1 LDRDMIDTPVV
12 PKRTDPHEAAVRA
25 RTILIIED
33 EPPIRR
39 AIRNALREMAER
51 VIEAEAGA
59 EGIDLAA
66 AERPELVV
74 LDLGLPDVAGLDV
87 CIEIR
92 RWANMPIVVLSARAA
107 EQEKVLLL
115 NAGADDY
122 VTKPFSPRELAARV
136 RAQLRRGL
144 AGGPPAAQSLVAGDL
159 VIDLTRRSVERAGR
173 SIHLT
178 PLEWDIL
185 RTLVAHAGRTLTH
198 QQLFDAVWRRQFGNP
213 QQYLR
218 VYITNLRRKIE
229 ADPTRPQLIVTEP
242 GVGYRIDP
250 PR

>member
-1 LDRDMIDTPVV
+1 MLDSRMSPA
-12 PKRTDPHEAAVRA
+12 RADPPEPAVRA
-25 RTILIIED
+25 RAILVIED
-33 EPPIRR
+33 EPQIRR
-39 AIRNALREMAER
+39 AIRSALRDVAER
-51 VIEAEAGA
+51 VLEAEAGG

-87 CIEIR
+87 CLEIR
-92 RWANMPIVVLSARAA
+92 RWATMPIVVLSARHA

-144 AGGPPAAQSLVAGDL
+144 AAGSPESVVTAGDL
-159 VIDLTRRSVERAGR
+159 TIDLARRSVRRAGR
-173 SIHLT
+173 VIHLT
-178 PLEWDIL
+178 PIEWDIL
-185 RTLVAHAGRTLTH
+185 RTLVGQAGRTLTH
-198 QQLFDAVWRRQFGNP
+198 QQIFDAVWRRQFGNP

-229 ADPTRPQLIVTEP
+229 VDPTRPQLIITEP
-242 GVGYRIDP
+242 GVGYRIELP
-250 PR
+250 G

>member
-1 LDRDMIDTPVV
+1 MQPLHPNA
-12 PKRTDPHEAAVRA
+12 PEPAVRA
-25 RTILIIED
+25 RAILVIED
-33 EPPIRR
+33 EPQIRR
-39 AIRNALREMAER
+39 AIRSALRDVAER
-51 VIEAEAGA
+51 VLEAEAGG

-87 CIEIR
+87 CLEIR
-92 RWANMPIVVLSARAA
+92 RWATMPIVVLSARHA

-144 AGGPPAAQSLVAGDL
+144 AAGGAAAVVTAGDL
-159 VIDLTRRSVERAGR
+159 TIDLARRSVRRAGR
-173 SIHLT
+173 AIHLT
-178 PLEWDIL
+178 PIEWDIL
-185 RTLVAHAGRTLTH
+185 RTLVGQAGRTLTH
-198 QQLFDAVWRRQFGNP
+198 QQIFDAVWRRQFGNP

-229 ADPTRPQLIVTEP
+229 ADATRPQLIITEP
-242 GVGYRIDP
+242 GVGYRIELP
-250 PR
+250 G

>member
-1 LDRDMIDTPVV
+1 
-12 PKRTDPHEAAVRA
+12 
-25 RTILIIED
+25 
-33 EPPIRR
+33 
-39 AIRNALREMAER
+39 
-51 VIEAEAGA
+51 
-59 EGIDLAA
+59 
-66 AERPELVV
+66 
-74 LDLGLPDVAGLDV
+74 
-87 CIEIR
+87 
-92 RWANMPIVVLSARAA
+92 
-107 EQEKVLLL
+107 L

-144 AGGPPAAQSLVAGDL
+144 AGGAPAAQSLVAGDL
-159 VIDLTRRSVERAGR
+159 VIDLARRSVERAGR
-173 SIHLT
+173 LIHLT
-178 PLEWDIL
+178 PLAWDIL
-185 RTLVAHAGRTLTH
+185 RTLVVHAGRTLTH

-229 ADPTRPQLIVTEP
+229 LDPTRPQLIVTEP

>member
-1 LDRDMIDTPVV
+1 MIDTSLV
-12 PKRTDPHEAAVRA
+12 PKRADPPEAAVRA
-25 RTILIIED
+25 RSILIIED

-39 AIRNALREMAER
+39 AIRNALRDMAER

-144 AGGPPAAQSLVAGDL
+144 AGGAPAAQSLVAGDL
-159 VIDLTRRSVERAGR
+159 VIDLARRSVERAGR
-173 SIHLT
+173 PIHLT

-229 ADPTRPQLIVTEP
+229 LDPTRPQLIVTEP